1 MKLIQTLYL
10 QPSKNPF
17 KDSFGWTSP
26 MYHLMGWTLSCLQL
40 KKIYPK
46 VEIYTNSSAAK
57 LLIDTL
63 ELPYD
68 KVNVT
73 HDDLHL
79 ANENL
84 WALPKIFTYSLQD
97 TPFLHVDGDVFIFR
111 EFPIDLLNGML
122 IAQNLEEATEYYF
135 SSQKELM
142 KHFKYF
148 PECVKND
155 FYSPQPIQA
164 VNAGILGGNDLSFI
178 HEYTNNA
185 FEYIEQNR
193 DCFSLTNA
201 LSSI

>member
-73 HDDLHL
+73 HDNLYL

-97 TPFLHVDGDVFIFR
+97 ETV
-111 EFPIDLLNGML
+111 
-122 IAQNLEEATEYYF
+122 
-135 SSQKELM
+135 
-142 KHFKYF
+142 
-148 PECVKND
+148 
-155 FYSPQPIQA
+155 
-164 VNAGILGGNDLSFI
+164 
-178 HEYTNNA
+178 
-185 FEYIEQNR
+185 
-193 DCFSLTNA
+193 
-201 LSSI
+201 